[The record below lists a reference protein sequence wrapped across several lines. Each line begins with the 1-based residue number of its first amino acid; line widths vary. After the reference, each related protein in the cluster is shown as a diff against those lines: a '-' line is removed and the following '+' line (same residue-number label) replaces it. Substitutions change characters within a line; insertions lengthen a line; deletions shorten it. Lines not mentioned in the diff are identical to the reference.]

1 MTHGNLARDAEEPA
15 GLLFAG
21 VAGSLDGD
29 PDHRPPLI
37 LLHGLTFDRTTWM
50 PVVAELRKLDPGRR
64 VLAVDLPGHGRSP
77 AWPSYDFEG
86 IAEGVHRAARHAKLH
101 RPVLVGHSAGAV
113 VATIYASRYPAR
125 GVVNVDQ
132 RLQAEPLA
140 RLFPSLAGQLRGPGF
155 LAAWEM
161 VEASMSIGLLPEEA
175 QELLRS
181 ARNPRQDLV
190 TGYLRELFDRP
201 AAEFARRAAAQ
212 LAALRTAQVPYLF
225 VAGDEIGPDYR
236 NWLSRVLPQATI
248 TVWPASGHFPHLAH
262 PRRFAECLAATARWS
277 APPQR
282 PAHIGAWTQQ
292 LAEPEER

>member
-1 MTHGNLARDAEEPA
+1 MTEANLARDPEEPA
-15 GLLFAG
+15 GPRFAG
-21 VAGSLDGD
+21 LAGSLEGK

-37 LLHGLTFDRTTWM
+37 LLHGLTFDRTMWQ
-50 PVVAELRKLDPGRR
+50 PAVAELRKLDPRRR

-113 VATIYASRYPAR
+113 IATIYASRYPAR

-132 RLQAEPLA
+132 WLQAEPLA
-140 RLFPSLAGQLRGPGF
+140 RLFQSLAGQLRGPGF
-155 LAAWEM
+155 VTAWEM
-161 VEASMSIGLLPEEA
+161 VEASMSIGLLPDAA
-175 QELLRS
+175 QELLKS

-190 TGYLRELFDRP
+190 TGYLRELLDHP
-201 AAEFARRAAAQ
+201 PAEFARSAAAQ

-225 VAGDEIGPDYR
+225 VAGNEIGPDYR
-236 NWLSRVLPQATI
+236 TWLSRVLPQATI
-248 TVWPASGHFPHLAH
+248 AVWPASGHFPHLAH

-277 APPQR
+277 TLPQQ
-282 PAHIGAWTQQ
+282 PGHIGPWTVYS
-292 LAEPEER
+292 APAP